1 MNHKRPPILVIIL
14 VVLAFL
20 VGGYFG
26 LRALQN
32 TGDTSLTASGTI
44 ETVEVTVSP
53 EIGGK
58 VAAVQ
63 VDEGA
68 YVKSGELLFRMD
80 DTLLQAQGTVATANL
95 NSARAAATTA
105 HAAFSTAQAQYDLA
119 VNAARIESAATRTS
133 NWTAENP
140 AGYTLPG
147 WFFSQTEAID
157 SARSEVDAAKSAR
170 DAAQSSLDGLQNDS
184 IAAGFLAVEKR
195 LNEARAAFVV
205 ADAVLT
211 RTKAAKDNADLQL
224 AAQKRYDSAKTD
236 LDNAQSDYDD
246 LTDRDV
252 AKNIL
257 TARAELAAA
266 QERYD
271 TARDHL
277 LALQIGEQSPKLAAA
292 QASLRQAQASAD
304 QATLA
309 VTQAQANLVLLNEQI
324 AKLTIQAPSDGVIL
338 TRSIE
343 PGEVIPAGAAA
354 FTLGR
359 LDNLTLTVYIPEDR
373 YGEVKLGQ
381 SVNVTVDPFPGETFT
396 ATVNHIADQAE
407 FTPRNVQTVSGR
419 KSTVFAIKL
428 QVQDPNGKLKPGMP
442 ADVTFKQ

>member
-14 VVLAFL
+14 VVLAIL

-26 LRALQN
+26 LRAILN
-32 TGDTSLTASGTI
+32 KGDTSLTASGTI
-44 ETVEVTVSP
+44 ETVDVTVSP

-58 VAAVQ
+58 VTEVL

-68 YVKSGELLFRMD
+68 SVKSGELLFRLD
-80 DTLLQAQGTVATANL
+80 DTLLQAQSAVAVANL
-95 NSARAAATTA
+95 NSARAAVTTA
-105 HAAFSTAQAQYDLA
+105 NAALSTAQAQYDLA
-119 VNAARIESAATRTS
+119 VNAAQAEATATRTS
-133 NWTAENP
+133 TWSADNP

-147 WFFSQTEAID
+147 WYFVQAEAI
-157 SARSEVDAAKSAR
+157 AAAQSEVDAARSAH
-170 DAAQSSLDGLQNDS
+170 DATQTSLVSLQNDS
-184 IAAGFLAVEKR
+184 NASSVLAVEKR
-195 LNEARAAFVV
+195 LNDARAAIVV

-211 RTKAAKDNADLQL
+211 RTKAAKNNADLQL
-224 AAQKRYDSAKTD
+224 AAQKRYDTAKTD

-246 LTDRDV
+246 LADLDV
-252 AKNIL
+252 ARNIL
-257 TARAELAAA
+257 TARAELTTS

-271 TARDHL
+271 TARDRL
-277 LALQIGEQSPKLAAA
+277 LVLLTGDQSPKLAAA
-292 QASLRQAQASAD
+292 QATLNQANASAD
-304 QATLA
+304 QSSLA
-309 VTQAQANLVLLNEQI
+309 VTQAQANLDLINKQI
-324 AKLTIQAPSDGVIL
+324 DKLTIKAPSNGVIL

-354 FTLGR
+354 FSLGR
-359 LDNLTLTVYIPEDR
+359 LDNLTITVYIPEDR

-381 SVNVTVDPFPGETFT
+381 AVNVAVDSFPGETFN
-396 ATVNHIADQAE
+396 ATVSHIADQAE

-442 ADVTFKQ
+442 ADVEFIQ